1 MDQREFLLQK
11 LYVQILSD
19 VGDEAFVHDP
29 VQVAHSGQRQAT
41 SIWLGEVD
49 VACDFIVVFRRTYV
63 FPKYLKVELETPD
76 GRIITSADAAAMG
89 NAEFLQAAGH
99 VFFRLQFPVWPSE
112 PQAHCGR
119 WKVWVEN
126 CDHGET
132 FNAGVLT
139 YSVMAKARSDLRLGG
154 RVVQASRLPGSPMEL
169 VLEPTL
175 HGLPVALDEP
185 VRLEVLRP
193 DGVVRAVTAARDEFG
208 AYRATFTDTGLVGPY
223 LVSTE
228 VSATTPGG
236 FRVTRFRQ
244 MTGLIFVPGHTA
256 DGGWGDEKE
265 RLCQEARK
273 SLAVLSEAIERCC
286 AEKEGRG

>member
-1 MDQREFLLQK
+1 
-11 LYVQILSD
+11 
-19 VGDEAFVHDP
+19 
-29 VQVAHSGQRQAT
+29 
-41 SIWLGEVD
+41 
-49 VACDFIVVFRRTYV
+49 
-63 FPKYLKVELETPD
+63 
-76 GRIITSADAAAMG
+76 
-89 NAEFLQAAGH
+89 
-99 VFFRLQFPVWPSE
+99 
-112 PQAHCGR
+112 
-119 WKVWVEN
+119 
-126 CDHGET
+126 
-132 FNAGVLT
+132 
-139 YSVMAKARSDLRLGG
+139 
-154 RVVQASRLPGSPMEL
+154 MEL

-193 DGVVRAVTAARDEFG
+193 DRVVRAVTAARDEFG